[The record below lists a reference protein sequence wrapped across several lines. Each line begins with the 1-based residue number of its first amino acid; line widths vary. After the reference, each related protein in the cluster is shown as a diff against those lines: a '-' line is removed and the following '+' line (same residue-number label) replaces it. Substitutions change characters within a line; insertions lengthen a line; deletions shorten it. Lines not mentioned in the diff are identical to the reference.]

1 MRAALR
7 HLPGL
12 LPLLLTACLAPRAA
26 TMAPQRVV
34 QEPEPAL
41 EPVAEPAP
49 DEAGPTWSASAG
61 TLVEAALA
69 DLVLPPDCSVDR
81 AEGAV
86 RVRCADDLTLVEL
99 RDRSEADL
107 DGLQSE
113 TLELFVRR
121 GALAATLASPGCRV
135 DGQHAECAYVAARS
149 DEGVVG
155 TAWLA
160 VGDTGP
166 RAWTLR
172 CVYFTS
178 DPYFEQADPVCR
190 QLLEQV

>member
-12 LPLLLTACLAPRAA
+12 LPLLLTACLAPRAS
-26 TMAPQRVV
+26 TVAPPPEV
-34 QEPEPAL
+34 QEPVAAPA
-41 EPVAEPAP
+41 PVEPAP
-49 DEAGPTWSASAG
+49 TWSTTAGP
-61 TLVEAALA
+61 LVEAVLA
-69 DLVLPPDCSVDR
+69 DLVLPPDCSVER
-81 AEGAV
+81 ADGAV
-86 RVRCADDLTLVEL
+86 QVRCADDLTLVEL
-99 RDRSEADL
+99 RDRTEVDL

-113 TLELFVRR
+113 TLALFVQR
-121 GALAATLASPGCRV
+121 GALAATLASPGCKV

-160 VGDTGP
+160 VGDAGP

-178 DPYFEQADPVCR
+178 DPYFEQADPVCH